1 MAISDI
7 NGLSK
12 EEMIKVLTERNIVPE
27 GTLSSMREQ
36 ARSFNKNL
44 KEGDTSD
51 INIGGDNSGST
62 QNTTTGN
69 NNITNFEK
77 PTTVTNNYYQSV
89 ITSSSSVHS
98 WGLKF
103 SGSTDVRDF
112 ILRIEEIS
120 RSRNVELSSVVTSFS
135 DLLEGRALAW
145 YRTIFDDSLTW
156 STLKKIL
163 IARFDVCTNQTEAL
177 KALFAM
183 KQKFSQAI
191 VEYVEDVQLAN
202 LRLDVPLSEEQLVDL
217 VCDSLQPKYA
227 LAIAYFSEKSLSAL
241 VSVCT
246 KFDKLS
252 VDKPV
257 PHFNASPKPNFSK
270 SSYSSYSNRAHYSQQ
285 PCPPQAQ
292 GSHTPRGSSNQASF
306 SPRASSSNS
315 SFNSKKTFNC
325 FYCKEQGHTKKYC
338 EKWKKDSLNQNA
350 AHKFNSKN

>member
-7 NGLSK
+7 NGLTK
-12 EEMIKVLTERNIVPE
+12 EEMIQVLTERNIVPE
-27 GTLSSMREQ
+27 GTLASMREQ
-36 ARSFNKNL
+36 ARSFNKSL
-44 KEGDTSD
+44 KEGDSSD
-51 INIGGDNSGST
+51 NNIGGDNSGST
-62 QNTTTGN
+62 QNNTTGN
-69 NNITNFEK
+69 NNVTNFEK

-89 ITSSSSVHS
+89 ISSSSSVHS

-103 SGSTDVRDF
+103 SGSSDVRDF

-156 STLKKIL
+156 PILKKLL
-163 IARFDVCTNQTEAL
+163 IARFDVCSNQTEAL

-183 KQKFSQAI
+183 KQKFNQAI
-191 VEYVEDVQLAN
+191 VEYVEDIQLAN

-257 PHFNASPKPNFSK
+257 PHFNASPRPNFPK
-270 SSYSSYSNRAHYSQQ
+270 PSYSNRAHYPQ
-285 PCPPQAQ
+285 PSCPPQAQ
-292 GSHTPRGSSNQASF
+292 GSYTPRGSFNQASF

-315 SFNSKKTFNC
+315 SFNSKKTFSC

-338 EKWKKDSLNQNA
+338 EKWKKDSFKQNA
-350 AHKFNSKN
+350 AHKFSSKN